1 MALTKPRIGQLDTSV
16 FAQSD
21 PITVLHQGATLA
33 NVDVGFL
40 FNRAN
45 GLVSNVALYW
55 SELANSFVTSFTSN
69 SGVTNSNISA
79 SSYANLTIGSLLSI
93 NGNIYL
99 NGVAGTAGQ
108 MITATS
114 SGTAWSS
121 SSFTGGYVASQST
134 FGSNL
139 IANSAT
145 TSTSTTTGALVVV
158 GGAGVSGNLYVGG
171 VYIGAG
177 GTNGLFWAANNVVV
191 SSGGGTTFTG
201 GYVASQSTFGSNLI
215 ANSATTST
223 STTTGALVVVGGV
236 GVSGALNIG
245 GTSTFTGA
253 TTLATATAG
262 GLQAQAIGNVT
273 PGTGNF
279 TTTATTNFSTG
290 NAVITGGSITGA
302 ASGTFTTLQATNFS
316 TANAVITGGSVN
328 GAPIGAGSASTG
340 AFTTGTF
347 SSTLGVTGN
356 LTVTGNVLPS
366 ANITYNLGSPT
377 ARWKDLYLSG
387 TTIDLGG
394 TTISASAA
402 GMTLIAINVTN
413 GNITTGYFGSLN
425 TANAVITGGYISG
438 VANITSSGTIIASIL
453 QAGTIG
459 NANAVLYGT
468 LNSSSASQPN
478 VTTLAG
484 LTSVGTIG
492 VTTTAA
498 GDFTINGCLTVN
510 GTTNTINNTTIET
523 TEFVQ
528 TIDASVV
535 RSATV
540 GNIGANHVGTG
551 TYLTSLN
558 ASNLSSGTV
567 PSAQLSGSYTGITA
581 VGTVTSLTS
590 SGNIVAASATTSTS
604 TTTGALVV
612 VGGAGVSGNLYVGGV
627 YIGAGGTN
635 GLFWSANNTAVS
647 TGGGT
652 AFTGGVV
659 ATNIF
664 ASANIVANSATISTS
679 NVTGAIVVSNI
690 GGIGVG
696 GNLYVG
702 NRVGYVW
709 TNNNASSAYTFFN
722 NVTASLDTVF
732 G

>member
-55 SELANSFVTSFTSN
+55 SESANSFVTSFTSN

-108 MITATS
+108 MITATN

-121 SSFTGGYVASQST
+121 SSFTGGYVASQSI

-171 VYIGAG
+171 VYIGDG

-191 SSGGGTTFTG
+191 SSGGGTAFTG

-223 STTTGALVVVGGV
+223 NTTTGALVVVGGV

-253 TTLATATAG
+253 TTLSTATIG

-316 TANAVITGGSVN
+316 TGNAVITGGSVN

-347 SSTLGVTGN
+347 SSTVDVTGN

-366 ANITYNLGSPT
+366 ANVTYNLGSPT

-394 TTISASAA
+394 TTISASAD
-402 GMTLIAINVTN
+402 GMTLIAINATN

-438 VANITSSGTIIASIL
+438 VANITSSGTIIASTL

-498 GDFTINGCLTVN
+498 GDFTITGCLTVN
-510 GTTNTINNTTIET
+510 GATNTINNTTIET

-528 TIDASVV
+528 TIDALIV

-551 TYLTSLN
+551 TYLTGLN

-627 YIGAGGTN
+627 YIGDGGTN
-635 GLFWSANNTAVS
+635 GLFWSANNIAVS

-664 ASANIVANSATISTS
+664 ASANLVANSATISTS
-679 NVTGAIVVSNI
+679 NVTGAIVVSNV
-690 GGIGVG
+690 GGIGIG

>member
-223 STTTGALVVVGGV
+223 NTTTGALVVTGGV